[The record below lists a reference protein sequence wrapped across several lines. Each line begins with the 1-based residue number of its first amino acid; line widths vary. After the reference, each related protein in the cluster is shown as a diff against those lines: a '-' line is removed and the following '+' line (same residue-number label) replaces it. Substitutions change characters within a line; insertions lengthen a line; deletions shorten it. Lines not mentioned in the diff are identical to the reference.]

1 MNHSYVIPA
10 GYVQKSGFVTP
21 PGAQVGPDAN
31 QLNVWALKFDPP
43 STVATQTPAANPAGW
58 NQTDVTIALQAHD
71 SAAGPGVNHITY
83 QTAGAQTTPPTGIGG
98 DAGSFQVS
106 AEGTSAV
113 TFFATGNGENVEA
126 PKTLSVR
133 IDKTAPAV
141 TGAVTPAPNAN
152 GWIRTTPAMVTFACS
167 DGLSGV
173 AAGPP
178 PPAVLAGEGTGLSVS
193 GACMDAAG
201 NVGSVTISNI
211 NIDVTPPSIVAPP
224 NQVAV
229 ETIPGGAPVSY
240 PAPSVSD
247 SRSGVGSSSCLPAS
261 GSLFSVGTTTVT
273 CSAADLAG
281 NVSSK
286 SFTVTVNA
294 APDGRMFGV
303 GQIDDGGRRRHL
315 VFRVSQ
321 LHFRDNGRLE
331 YWANDARR
339 CSGRDDDDDRNRDRD
354 YDGDHDHNYG
364 REHCDP
370 ADRFEATEITGAVF
384 SDDPAFRPDHSRDR
398 RPATDSVVFVGAG
411 KWNGRSGYT
420 FEVHATDQGEPGRHH
435 DTFALVVKDSH
446 GVVVGSVDGELDGG
460 NIQSTRLR

>member
-1 MNHSYVIPA
+1 M
-10 GYVQKSGFVTP
+10 
-21 PGAQVGPDAN
+21 
-31 QLNVWALKFDPP
+31 
-43 STVATQTPAANPAGW
+43 
-58 NQTDVTIALQAHD
+58 TIAFQAHD

-83 QTAGAQTTPPTGIGG
+83 QTAGAQTTPPTGISG

-106 AEGTSAV
+106 GEGTSAV

-133 IDKTAPAV
+133 IDKTPPSV

-152 GWIRTTPAMVTFACS
+152 GWIRTTPATVAFACS
-167 DGLSGV
+167 DGLSGI

-193 GACMDAAG
+193 AACTDAAG
-201 NVGSVTISNI
+201 NVGSLTVANI
-211 NIDVTPPSIVAPP
+211 NIDVTPPSIVPP
-224 NQVAV
+224 PDQVTV

-240 PAPSVSD
+240 PAPTVSD
-247 SRSGVGSSSCLPAS
+247 SRSGLASSSCLPAS
-261 GSLFSVGTTTVT
+261 GSIFAVGTTTVT

-281 NVSSK
+281 NTSSK

-303 GQIDDGGRRRHL
+303 GQVDEHGDRHHV

-331 YWANDARR
+331 YWANDEHR
-339 CSGRDDDDDRNRDRD
+339 CSGRDDDDDRNRGRD
-354 YDGDHDHNYG
+354 YDGDHDHDYG
-364 REHCDP
+364 HQHCDP
-370 ADRFEATEITGAVF
+370 TDRFEATAITGAVF
-384 SDDPAFRPDHSRDR
+384 SDDPAFRPDHSHDR
-398 RPATDSVVFVGAG
+398 RPATDSVVFVGVG

-420 FEVHATDQGEPGRHH
+420 FEAHATDQGEPGRRH